1 MAKKTITSFNVEQA
15 MGRIVRPSVFDQI
28 LKEVDA
34 QEIPAKYVQ
43 QILVHYHDGS
53 TVELS
58 GKDLEHPLP
67 VNRSGSREEIAEHF
81 KKMKDIKILID
92 TNILEQD
99 VNAEVEKYLGRF
111 C

>member
-1 MAKKTITSFNVEQA
+1 MAKKTITSFNIEQSS
-15 MGRIVRPSVFDQI
+15 GKPVRPSVFDQI

-34 QEIPAKYVQ
+34 QEIPARYVQ
-43 QILVHYHDGS
+43 QILVQYHDGS

-67 VNRSGSREEIAEHF
+67 VNRNGSRDEIVEHF

-99 VNAEVEKYLGRF
+99 INAEVEKYLGKF